1 MWEGALSWVGA
12 RRGSRSPGQLELGVA
27 LGDGQVGNDRMG
39 HSTDRDCIVYLV
51 GIYSET
57 VDM

>member
-1 MWEGALSWVGA
+1 MGA

-27 LGDGQVGNDRMG
+27 LGDGQVGNDRTG
-39 HSTDRDCIVYLV
+39 RSTDQNCIVYLV